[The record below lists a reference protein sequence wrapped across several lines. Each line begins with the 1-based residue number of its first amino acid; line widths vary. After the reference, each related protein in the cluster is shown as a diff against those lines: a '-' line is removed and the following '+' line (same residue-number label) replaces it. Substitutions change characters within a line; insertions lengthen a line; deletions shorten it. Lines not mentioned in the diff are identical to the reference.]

1 MTASDVFPLTNILW
15 LFADDITIET
25 AGGNGDRHAQVN
37 YLTDGDFLP
46 G

>member
-1 MTASDVFPLTNILW
+1 MTEPGGFPLTDILW
-15 LFADDITIET
+15 LFADDVAIEA

-37 YLTDGDFLP
+37 YWTDGYILP